1 MHWLQVRCKWRARTV
16 NGNQYALAVYLT
28 LWACDS
34 RSPRCL
40 SIWLLQIAHS
50 TTFPTTRAAPAL
62 RVTALGLQQLLE

>member
-1 MHWLQVRCKWRARTV
+1 MGINMHWLSISLSGSVIHVAP
-16 NGNQYALAVYLT
+16 GAY
-28 LWACDS
+28 
-34 RSPRCL
+34 L